1 MDNVSAVKA
10 LLSSPVA
17 YHASI
22 ARMMKSLPCAAML
35 SQGMYWQQIAE
46 KKGEEW
52 FWVTTEQW
60 FFQVGVTKD
69 QQDLARK
76 KMIEAGFWKE
86 KKMGIPCRLFY
97 KIDCSI
103 LISMLSQFLDETPS
117 RGETPQQVE
126 GAGNEEEI
134 KDKPRIQLKGNP
146 ATGQSETPQP
156 AEVEPRD
163 KETTETQKT
172 PETNS
177 DFKPSAVVPTSASG
191 GSNSSGF
198 ADLVEIENQTSKPKP
213 PEANMERSSAAAAPA
228 AVEFTELSEIKSAV
242 ETALWV
248 GFDGTTRNP
257 APFLRM
263 VATHDHIDAEKII
276 DEFAYWWSENSGHQI
291 LEAPEGFKSEKDGEW
306 KINPKT
312 KRSQPPSEEAKEY
325 LKWVRHVCNS
335 FKKNFVNQVARAEK
349 KEEDA
354 QKKTHETAFKKSSQN
369 ALLDVI
375 GDALSVHFEGN
386 EKAKNALKAK
396 AAICKNDEALAAFIK
411 NALYSFS
418 ATMISEKKDND
429 FWASVD
435 RFGMDFKDGGNP
447 AATDGQIVS
456 TIKKCFFVQSTKKK
470 ISPSGWASSVSVEEK
485 TGFDF
490 SPYSKILASLSA
502 VLGVTIK

>member
-1 MDNVSAVKA
+1 MSIVKMGKRSDDPYA
-10 LLSSPVA
+10 RIRNKTLNDPRLSDQALGLLCRLLSKPADWKIHV
-17 YHASI
+17 
-22 ARMMKSLPCAAML
+22 KNL
-35 SQGMYWQQIAE
+35 E
-46 KKGEEW
+46 KKGKNGRDAIYAALKELKECGYAEHVEVRENGRIASYD
-52 FWVTTEQW
+52 WVINDESESAPKDEIPASGFPVSGATGYGSAAYGSTGYGEP
-60 FFQVGVTKD
+60 VHIETKD
-69 QQDLARK
+69 ATNKRNLK
-76 KMIEAGFWKE
+76 TKE
-86 KKMGIPCRLFY
+86 
-97 KIDCSI
+97 
-103 LISMLSQFLDETPS
+103 E
-117 RGETPQQVE
+117 
-126 GAGNEEEI
+126 
-134 KDKPRIQLKGNP
+134 
-146 ATGQSETPQP
+146 QS
-156 AEVEPRD
+156 D
-163 KETTETQKT
+163 
-172 PETNS
+172 S
-177 DFKPSAVVPTSASG
+177 GSFFSSSASG

-369 ALLDVI
+369 ALLDII

-396 AAICKNDEALAAFIK
+396 AAICKNDETLAAFIK

-418 ATMISEKKDND
+418 ATMISEKKDSD

-447 AATDGQIVS
+447 PATDGQIVS

-490 SPYSKILASLSA
+490 SPYSKIFASLSA